1 MAVTYPS
8 FKARADASAK
18 PSHDASST
26 AAHDAWHLGALV
38 LVTTSGPSPG
48 AVTAPY
54 PAQTPPPN
62 PTAAGPGDGRVLS
75 RPSSRDT

>member
-26 AAHDAWHLGALV
+26 AAHDAWQPRRPGARHHPRAFPRRRYRAV
-38 LVTTSGPSPG
+38 PCPDPSPEPDCCR
-48 AVTAPY
+48 TW
-54 PAQTPPPN
+54 
-62 PTAAGPGDGRVLS
+62 
-75 RPSSRDT
+75 